1 VLQRAP
7 DNKFLGHVAP
17 GTRPAWSRH
26 TSQSDK
32 FARRRPDLSLRVRRS
47 EKNIDTK
54 RPRFATLIFVSL
66 LNAMLTRLAPPRCF
80 CALSAVAAVA
90 FSLTPALAVAAT
102 TVRWLTLSE
111 GNWVDS
117 AKKIIAAFEARNP
130 DVTVAIDSYPFRQL
144 FEAIELRMKAQ
155 DPDVDLIS
163 VDVPLVASYSAR
175 GYLAALD
182 EYFTSEELEHTW
194 VAASRQAGTYQGK
207 FMAAPQNNST
217 QFMYVNLSLF
227 REAGLTPPAC
237 LTAGQTATPATVATL
252 AEKDRWTWEQVVD
265 AAKKL
270 TKTGPA
276 GQVWGME
283 FHQVSRLY
291 QLQALGESLGAR
303 LVADNG
309 LKATGYLDSEAWKRA
324 AKWYWSLFNEWKV
337 SPKGVSPEESPSWF
351 TDNKVAI
358 FIGGEWHIPI
368 FEKAG
373 VNFGVAPHPYFA
385 GGKPVTG
392 TGSWHLGL
400 NKASRNKEAAAKFLH
415 YITADGEGTR
425 IWFESQGQLPAT
437 QKLLTAIEQA
447 PRYAVFPECAYL
459 LGVYEA
465 RHTAVP
471 RPQTPGYLQLE
482 DIFASTFEDIRN
494 GSDPNEALPTA
505 ARRVDRFLA
514 QFRK

>member
-1 VLQRAP
+1 
-7 DNKFLGHVAP
+7 
-17 GTRPAWSRH
+17 
-26 TSQSDK
+26 
-32 FARRRPDLSLRVRRS
+32 
-47 EKNIDTK
+47 
-54 RPRFATLIFVSL
+54 
-66 LNAMLTRLAPPRCF
+66 MLTRLAPSKF
-80 CALSAVAAVA
+80 LSALSALAAVA
-90 FSLTPALAVAAT
+90 FSLSPDPAVAAT

-111 GNWVDS
+111 GNWIDS
-117 AKKIIAAFEARNP
+117 VNKTIAAFEARNP
-130 DVTVAIDSYPFRQL
+130 DIKVAVDSYPFRQL

-155 DPDVDLIS
+155 DPDLDLIS

-182 EYFTSEELEHTW
+182 EYFTPDELEHTW
-194 VAASRQAGTYQGK
+194 IAASRKAGTYQGR

-217 QFMYVNLSLF
+217 QFMYINLDLF
-227 REAGLTPPAC
+227 QQARLAPPAC
-237 LTAGQTATPATVATL
+237 LTAGQTVTPASVAAL
-252 AEKDRWTWEQVVD
+252 AEKERWTWEQVVD

-270 TKTGPA
+270 IKTGPA
-276 GQVWGME
+276 SQVWGME
-283 FHQVSRLY
+283 FDQVSRLY
-291 QLQALGESLGAR
+291 QLQALGESLGGH
-303 LVADNG
+303 LVGDNG
-309 LKATGYLDSEAWKRA
+309 LKASGYLDSEPWKKA
-324 AKWYWSLFNEWKV
+324 AKWYWSLYNEWKV
-337 SPKGVSPEESPSWF
+337 SPKGVSPAESSSLF
-351 TDNKVAI
+351 TDRRVAI
-358 FIGGEWHIPI
+358 FIGGEWHVPI

-373 VNFGVAPHPYFA
+373 VKFGIAPHPYFA

-415 YITADGEGTR
+415 YLTADDEGTR

-437 QKLLTAIEQA
+437 QKLLTGIEQA
-447 PRYAVFPECAYL
+447 PQYAVFPDCAYL

-494 GSDPNEALPTA
+494 GSDPDQALPTA

-514 QFRK
+514 QFHK